1 MLVNRL
7 SKFASYFVVT
17 AFVVFI
23 IVLASSFI
31 TAAVVLFCKLVLA
44 KTINALI
51 VFLLINASG
60 VFCCIIAALL
70 DKKSKQRANTES

>member
-1 MLVNRL
+1 MVISRL
-7 SKFASYFVVT
+7 SKFVSYFVVI
-17 AFVVFI
+17 AFVILI

-31 TAAVVLFCKLVLA
+31 TAAVILFCKLVLA

-51 VFLLINASG
+51 VFLLINALG

>member
-1 MLVNRL
+1 MVTNRL
-7 SKFASYFVVT
+7 SKFASYFVVS

-23 IVLASSFI
+23 IVLATSFL

-44 KTINALI
+44 KTIDALI

-60 VFCCIIAALL
+60 LFCCIIAALL
-70 DKKSKQRANTES
+70 DKKSKKRADTES

>member
-1 MLVNRL
+1 MITNRL
-7 SKFASYFVVT
+7 SKFVSYFVVI

-23 IVLASSFI
+23 VVLASSFI

-51 VFLLINASG
+51 VFILINAAG
-60 VFCCIIAALL
+60 VFCCVIAALL